1 MKLTKKQMDR
11 ARGVLLGCAV
21 GDALGVPFE
30 FKPPQDFGP
39 ERLPLGMPGGG
50 PFNFGPGE
58 WSDDTQMSLCIA
70 RAAWDGLDL
79 SSGKGLERVA
89 KAFVGW
95 YKGGPRDVGGQVSSV
110 LATART
116 KGWKGLAQ
124 RAAERYVNAPENS
137 AGNDSLMR
145 TAPVAL
151 RHLDNP
157 KKLTAAARK
166 VSALTHADP
175 DCLDACTLW
184 VHAIRGAVLHGD
196 AVAGMAAGL
205 AELEPKARNRW
216 AGLLDEA
223 EHHMPYDFPN
233 NGWVVHALQAAWSA
247 VTLSWEEHGKMLLG
261 PTPFEQGITAAVGC
275 GKDTDTVAA
284 IAGALLGAVWGA
296 SGIRPE
302 WRAEVRGWPCSTG
315 ADLIRIAEEI
325 VEGI

>member
-1 MKLTKKQMDR
+1 MKLTTEQMDR

-30 FKPPQDFGP
+30 FKPAQDFAP
-39 ERLPLGMPGGG
+39 ADLPLGMPGGG

-89 KAFVGW
+89 KAFLGW
-95 YKGGPRDVGGQVSSV
+95 YRGGPRDVGGQVSSV
-110 LATART
+110 LGGARG
-116 KGWKGLAQ
+116 KGWKGLAAK
-124 RAAERYVNAPENS
+124 AAARYVAAPNGS
-137 AGNDSLMR
+137 AGNGSLMR
-145 TAPVAL
+145 TSAVAL
-151 RHLDNP
+151 RHLDNER
-157 KKLTAAARK
+157 KATEAARK

-175 DCLDACTLW
+175 DCLDACVLW
-184 VHAIRGAVLHGD
+184 VQTIRGAVLEGNP
-196 AVAGMAAGL
+196 VVGMTKGL
-205 AELEPKARNRW
+205 GNLQPRARNRW

-223 EHHMPYDFPN
+223 ERKMPYDFPN

-247 VTLSWEEHGKMLLG
+247 VTLSWEDKGHES
-261 PTPFEQGITAAVGC
+261 FEKGITAAVGC

-284 IAGALLGAVWGA
+284 IAGAVLGATYGA

-302 WRAEVRGWPCSTG
+302 WVAQVHGWPCTTG

-325 VEGI
+325 VEG

>member
-1 MKLTKKQMDR
+1 MKLTAEQMDR

-30 FKPPQDFGP
+30 FKPAQDFGP
-39 ERLPLGMPGGG
+39 EDLPLGMPGGG
-50 PFNFGPGE
+50 PFNFAPGE

-79 SSGKGLERVA
+79 SGGKGLERVA
-89 KAFVGW
+89 KAFLGW
-95 YKGGPRDVGGQVSSV
+95 YRGGPKDVGGQVSSV
-110 LATART
+110 LGGARG
-116 KGWKGLAQ
+116 KGWKGLAAK
-124 RAAERYVNAPENS
+124 AAARYIAAPNGS
-137 AGNDSLMR
+137 AGNGSLMR

-184 VHAIRGAVLHGD
+184 VHAIRGAVLQGD

-223 EHHMPYDFPN
+223 EHKMPYDFPN

-247 VTLSWEEHGKMLLG
+247 VTLSWEDAGHES
-261 PTPFEQGITAAVGC
+261 FEKGITAAVGC

-284 IAGALLGAVWGA
+284 IAGALLGALYGWQ
-296 SGIRPE
+296 GIRQE
-302 WRAEVRGWPCSTG
+302 WRTEVHGWPLTTG

-325 VEGI
+325 VEN